1 MKISAR
7 NILAG
12 KITAIKKGRCAR
24 SCFPASPHAIKMKPR
39 HIVIAGLAAFLAA
52 SASATGLTV
61 FAAASLSDSLK
72 EIAPVYAKATG
83 DTVRFNFGASGTLA
97 RQIKEGAPADVFV
110 SADELRVDQLEK
122 AGLLLPGTRKTILA
136 NQLVVIVAAA
146 NGAPV
151 ASLADLKKVD
161 VRRIAIGEPA
171 TVPVGTY
178 TKEHLEKLGLWTQ
191 VSGKCVPLD
200 NVRAVLA
207 AVESG
212 NADVGFVY
220 KTDALSVPANPPDA
234 IGRARPPGAPRPADG
249 QAISTKVRIATLVP
263 LAEGPRITYPVAV
276 MRDTK
281 APEAAKAFAVFLA
294 GPDAQKVFAKFGF
307 LPPN

>member
-1 MKISAR
+1 MKFHRPFIA
-7 NILAG
+7 
-12 KITAIKKGRCAR
+12 AI
-24 SCFPASPHAIKMKPR
+24 
-39 HIVIAGLAAFLAA
+39 IALFAVAA
-52 SASATGLTV
+52 SATELTV

-72 EIAPVYAKATG
+72 EIAPAYAKATG

-97 RQIKEGAPADVFV
+97 RQIKEGAPADLII

-136 NQLVVIVAAA
+136 NQLVIVVALE

-151 ASLADLKKVD
+151 AALADLAKPE
-161 VRRIAIGEPA
+161 VRRVAIGEPS

-178 TKEHLEKLGLWTQ
+178 TKEYLQKLGLWTQ
-191 VSGKCVPLD
+191 VTGKSVPLD

-212 NADVGFVY
+212 NADAGFVY
-220 KTDALSVPANPPDA
+220 RTDAL
-234 IGRARPPGAPRPADG
+234 
-249 QAISTKVRIATLVP
+249 ISKEVRIAVLVP
-263 LAEGPRITYPVAV
+263 LADGPKITYPVAV
-276 MRDTK
+276 VRNTK
-281 APEAAKAFAVFLA
+281 TPEAAKAFAVFLA
-294 GPDAQKVFAKFGF
+294 GPEAQKIFAKFGF